1 MHALTTKFAG
11 PSFAKEI
18 LTDMPTAV
26 TIASENLDVAER
38 VKQLFASPTFRVY
51 ITDDVIGVEVG
62 GALKNVFAIAAGC
75 VAGMGFGMNTK
86 AMLVTR
92 GCAEMTNIALA
103 MGARA
108 ETLAGLSGIGDL
120 MLTCF
125 GSASR
130 NQSVGLRLGQGKT
143 ISFTLLNSARRK
155 DTGHL
160 GFDVGSSRRCCYNS
174 CRFEIS

>member
-1 MHALTTKFAG
+1 
-11 PSFAKEI
+11 
-18 LTDMPTAV
+18 MPTAV
-26 TIASENLDVAER
+26 TIASEDLDVAER
-38 VKQLFASPTFRVY
+38 TKQLFTSPNFRVY

-75 VAGMGFGMNTK
+75 VAGMGLGLNTK
-86 AMLVTR
+86 AALVTR

-125 GSASR
+125 GAASR
-130 NQSVGLRLGQGKT
+130 NQSVGLRLGQGTTFFSSIAHKQGRRYK
-143 ISFTLLNSARRK
+143 ISWIQCPKLQKALQPLLLPRN
-155 DTGHL
+155 
-160 GFDVGSSRRCCYNS
+160 
-174 CRFEIS
+174 